1 MQPPLE
7 VVSLGEVVRPPGL
20 SCLSALPSADD
31 LRGLFVAACTR
42 LTRASLRL
50 APALSTWL
58 WVAPLEKL
66 AHSWVNLRKGAF
78 SSAAICAFSFG
89 SLSTFLLVMD
99 VDLV

>member
-1 MQPPLE
+1 MALE
-7 VVSLGEVVRPPGL
+7 PALCSLLLRLLALVRSFDHQGL
-20 SCLSALPSADD
+20 AAFLHCLVPMTL
-31 LRGLFVAACTR
+31 VAAC
-42 LTRASLRL
+42 TRASLRL

-89 SLSTFLLVMD
+89 SLDF
-99 VDLV
+99 